1 LIIIGLALWLFAGLA
16 ARRPPTI
23 HIHFSGDLRV
33 THVHGNGRHLGDVI
47 DGEYH
52 RLR

>member
-1 LIIIGLALWLFAGLA
+1 LIIIGLFFAGLA
-16 ARRPPTI
+16 SAARRPSI